1 MFGSNAGISG
11 ISAWQGQHSNNNM
24 NPEVLAQTLVNVA
37 QNLLSSQQ
45 PQNDNYNRGHSH
57 GESGQGRPSPWATA
71 NDLPKFR
78 HAQEGTETT
87 IRTKPLMGMG
97 LLGAPPDGDYRAVRD
112 RDPAFVIQDQND
124 SGGGIQ
130 GGFGIGEDMFRKKI
144 SSKGQVTDKS
154 RKNYRPRIKE
164 EGLPPKYL
172 VEEFDHLH
180 SKHFCCDLC
189 DKKMWN
195 SLSFVNHI
203 KGNAHNKVVE
213 DLIAE
218 EASKAEEV
226 RKLIAEIIKKDN
238 GKPLP
243 GRQGIC
249 HMCGL
254 RVKGD
259 MLKHRKED
267 YHQKLKTFIHPHC
280 KVCDAD
286 FEDRSE
292 WHYHKFSPEH
302 LGNIEGSRYGL
313 SYDPMSS
320 KELTNVAKELENRI
334 GKGCTEELKKN
345 KLFKELKAA
354 NSEQP
359 SRDAETQRK
368 NLSKKGHKKVVE
380 DSKTFDDDVI
390 IVEDDNVSEKD
401 LEPIMQE
408 AEILGAEFIK
418 PVNGL
423 FCKLC
428 KKFFGSGDES
438 LRQHC
443 KSEHHLQR
451 YRDQTGGGGSTHGTK
466 RSKAA
471 EFFSPKKK
479 K

>member
-1 MFGSNAGISG
+1 MFGNTAGMSG
-11 ISAWQGQHSNNNM
+11 IGAWQGQPNNNM

-45 PQNDNYNRGHSH
+45 PQNDNNNRGHSH
-57 GESGQGRPSPWATA
+57 GESGIGRMSPWLTS
-71 NDLPKFR
+71 DVQPKFR
-78 HAQEGTETT
+78 HAEEDPKTT
-87 IRTKPLMGMG
+87 IRPKPMMGMG

-112 RDPAFVIQDQND
+112 RDPVFVIQDQKH
-124 SGGGIQ
+124 SGGDRQ

-144 SSKGQVTDKS
+144 SNKGQVTEKS
-154 RKNYRPRIKE
+154 RKNYRPKIKE
-164 EGLPPKYL
+164 EGFPPKYEL
-172 VEEFDHLH
+172 EEFNHLP

-195 SLSFVNHI
+195 SLSFVNHV
-203 KGNAHNKVVE
+203 KGNAHNKLVE
-213 DLIAE
+213 DRIAE
-218 EASKAEEV
+218 ETFKTGEL
-226 RKLIAEIIKKDN
+226 RKLIAELIKKDN

-292 WHYHKFSPEH
+292 WHYHKFSAEH
-302 LGNIEGSRYGL
+302 LGNLEGSRHGL
-313 SYDPMSS
+313 AYDPMSF
-320 KELTNVAKELENRI
+320 KELENMLEELKNRI
-334 GKGCTEELKKN
+334 GEGSIAELKKKN
-345 KLFKELKAA
+345 KLSQETKADT
-354 NSEQP
+354 SEQP
-359 SRDAETQRK
+359 SRTKETQK
-368 NLSKKGHKKVVE
+368 QIMSKKFGQKVVN
-380 DSKTFDDDVI
+380 DSKTNDDDVI
-390 IVEDDNVSEKD
+390 IVEDDSVSEKD

-443 KSEHHLQR
+443 KSQHHLQR
-451 YRDQTGGGGSTHGTK
+451 YRDQTVGVSTPGIK

>member
-1 MFGSNAGISG
+1 MFGNVAGMSG
-11 ISAWQGQHSNNNM
+11 NCGWQGDQSNNNI
-24 NPEVLAQTLVNVA
+24 NPEALAQTLVSVA
-37 QNLLSSQQ
+37 QNILTSQK
-45 PQNDNYNRGHSH
+45 PQNDNCNRSQSNGVST
-57 GESGQGRPSPWATA
+57 GIGRPSPWVSSD
-71 NDLPKFR
+71 NLPKYSQPQDGPSNNITRF
-78 HAQEGTETT
+78 
-87 IRTKPLMGMG
+87 KPLMGMG

-112 RDPAFVIQDQND
+112 PAFVIQDKNRTE
-124 SGGGIQ
+124 GGIQ

-144 SSKGQVTDKS
+144 SSKGQVTEKS
-154 RKNYRPRIKE
+154 RKNYRPKIKE
-164 EGLPPKYL
+164 DGCPPKYL
-172 VEEFDHLH
+172 MEEFDRVP
-180 SKHFCCDLC
+180 SKYFGCDLC

-213 DLIAE
+213 DKIAQ
-218 EASKAEEV
+218 EACKAGEV
-226 RKLIAEIIKKDN
+226 RKLIAELVKKEN

-267 YHQKLKTFIHPHC
+267 YHQKLKSFIHPHC
-280 KVCDAD
+280 KICDAD

-292 WHYHKFSPEH
+292 WHYHKFSAEH
-302 LGNIEGSRYGL
+302 LGNMDGSRYGQT
-313 SYDPMSS
+313 YDPMSS
-320 KELTNVAKELENRI
+320 KELEKISDDLESRI
-334 GKGCTEELKKN
+334 GKGDTDAQNKN
-345 KLFKELKAA
+345 NLFKKLKAA
-354 NSEQP
+354 SSEEP
-359 SRDAETQRK
+359 PRNVETHRAR
-368 NLSKKGHKKVVE
+368 LVKKEQEKVFKDIKTIDE
-380 DSKTFDDDVI
+380 DII
-390 IVEDDNVSEKD
+390 IVEDDDVTEKD

-443 KSEHHLQR
+443 KSRHHLERFREQSE
-451 YRDQTGGGGSTHGTK
+451 GGNTQGTK
-466 RSKAA
+466 RTRAA

>member
-1 MFGSNAGISG
+1 MFGNTAGMSG
-11 ISAWQGQHSNNNM
+11 IGVWQGQPNNNM
-24 NPEVLAQTLVNVA
+24 NPEVLAQTLVTAAKNI
-37 QNLLSSQQ
+37 LSSQQ

-57 GESGQGRPSPWATA
+57 GESGLGRTSPWATP
-71 NDLPKFR
+71 DDVPKFR
-78 HAQEGTETT
+78 HTQEGSSKITV
-87 IRTKPLMGMG
+87 RPKSMMGMG

-112 RDPAFVIQDQND
+112 RHPVFVIQDKNN
-124 SGGGIQ
+124 SGGDIQ
-130 GGFGIGEDMFRKKI
+130 GGFGIGEDLFRKKI
-144 SSKGQVTDKS
+144 TTKGLISEKS

-164 EGLPPKYL
+164 EGLPPKY
-172 VEEFDHLH
+172 VMEEFDHLH
-180 SKHFCCDLC
+180 SKLFCCDLC

-195 SLSFVNHI
+195 SLSFVNHV
-203 KGNAHNKVVE
+203 KGNAHNKIVE
-213 DLIAE
+213 DKIAE
-218 EASKAEEV
+218 EAFKAGEV
-226 RKLIAEIIKKDN
+226 RKLIAELIKKDN

-259 MLKHRKED
+259 MMKHRKED
-267 YHQKLKTFIHPHC
+267 YHQKLKMFIHPHC
-280 KVCDAD
+280 KICDAD

-292 WHYHKFSPEH
+292 WHYHKFSAEH

-313 SYDPMSS
+313 AYDPMSS
-320 KELTNVAKELENRI
+320 EELENIVKELKNRI
-334 GKGCTEELKKN
+334 GKGNTAELN
-345 KLFKELKAA
+345 KRNNLFKETKAA
-354 NSEQP
+354 ASEQP
-359 SRDAETQRK
+359 SRTVET
-368 NLSKKGHKKVVE
+368 KKQTVPKKSVHKVE
-380 DSKTFDDDVI
+380 TIDDDVI
-390 IVEDDNVSEKD
+390 IVEDDNVTEKD

-443 KSEHHLQR
+443 KSQHHLQR
-451 YRDQTGGGGSTHGTK
+451 YRDQTGTQGTK
-466 RSKAA
+466 RSAAA